1 MTGDKRLR
9 VLLRALPLVIFLGGC
24 QASKETSTEAG
35 KEGDTKVDKHAE
47 HAGTAA
53 PAPKGDATGHEG
65 HQTTPGTGAK
75 ALPGYAI
82 VKIDPSRQQMI
93 GLRTS
98 LVTRRAFSRT
108 LQTVGIVS
116 TDETSTAHV
125 HVKFAGW
132 VEDVF
137 VDFVGKSVQKGQ
149 PLMSIYSPE
158 LWTAQNEYIQAL
170 QSAEQYAG
178 NGTPDAPDAP
188 DAAVTRANQEMLEAA
203 RQRLKLWD
211 IPNAA
216 VSQLEKTRKPRRT
229 LTLNAPISGTV
240 LVRNVLKGMYV
251 DPGSHLF
258 IIANL
263 SKVWV
268 RAQVYEYEMPFVA
281 MGQEASLT
289 LESLPGKTLKGA
301 VKFIQPTVSESTR
314 TNEIRL
320 EFDNQDGSLKP
331 NMFATVE
338 LKLDMGE
345 GLALPDEAVIDTG
358 VRKVVFV
365 ARDDRTF
372 EPRDVKLGARVE
384 DYYQVL
390 EGLAEGEKVVV
401 SAQFLLD
408 SESQLKGAGG
418 TGGGHAGHGG

>member
-1 MTGDKRLR
+1 MIDNTKLR
-9 VLLRALPLVIFLGGC
+9 IQIWIPLRTLALFLLLGGC
-24 QASKETSTEAG
+24 QGSKEPDPHAG
-35 KEGDTKVDKHAE
+35 HAE

-53 PAPKGDATGHEG
+53 PSPKAGATGHEG
-65 HQTTPGTGAK
+65 HSTAPTTASK
-75 ALPGYAI
+75 SLPGYAP
-82 VKIDPSRQQMI
+82 VKIDLSRQQLI
-93 GLRTS
+93 GLRTAPIS
-98 LVTRRAFSRT
+98 RRTFSRT
-108 LQTVGIVS
+108 LHTVGIIS

-137 VDFVGKSVQKGQ
+137 VDFVGKTVKKGQ

-158 LWTAQNEYIQAL
+158 LWTAQNEYLQAL
-170 QSAEQYAG
+170 LSAERYAG
-178 NGTPDAPDAP
+178 EGTPDAAG
-188 DAAVTRANQEMLEAA
+188 TRANQEMLEAS
-203 RQRLKLWD
+203 RHRLKLWD
-211 IPNAA
+211 IPDAE
-216 VSQLEKTRKPRRT
+216 VRQLEKTRKPKRT

-240 LVRNVLKGMYV
+240 LVRNVVKGMYV
-251 DPGSHLF
+251 DPGTHLF
-258 IIANL
+258 ILADL

-281 MGQEASLT
+281 IGQEASLT

-320 EFDNQDGSLKP
+320 EFDNRDGSLKP

-338 LKLDMGE
+338 LTLNMGE

-358 VRKVVFV
+358 IRKIVFV
-365 ARDDRTF
+365 ARDDQTF
-372 EPRDVKLGARVE
+372 EPRDVKLGAKVE
-384 DYYQVL
+384 QYYQVL
-390 EGLAEGEKVVV
+390 EGLTEGEKVVV

-408 SESQLKGAGG
+408 SESQIRGAGG
-418 TGGGHAGHGG
+418 MGGGHAGHGG